1 MSLEEQLQGKPF
13 DQVPIK
19 VSSGILLHIG
29 AGIYHS
35 AAGAIKELVSNSFDA
50 NATRVVISTDY
61 PRFEQI
67 KVVDNGFGMFPG
79 HFKKAMQSIGSSL
92 KGTLQLERL
101 TPPPYERPIIGHLG
115 IGLMAL
121 TQICGEATIESQA
134 AGSETKFVAK
144 LDFTEFK
151 QRMEKQIEAAKLE
164 VFRDMADQYGGIKGM
179 RKQVKALSPKSDEYT
194 YLLAQLELAEQA
206 ERVFQTQGLEEL
218 ESEHLGYCVIYP
230 NLPAVPGERGTT
242 ITLANIDQ
250 GVRDSL
256 MDKDRP
262 NDAIPQNYRE
272 IGWDKFRDEIN
283 SWPWEDLCHRLR
295 LKTSQLTYQS
305 LPQYHQFLWELSI
318 MTPVQY
324 VRQGPVLLKPD
335 LLKRK
340 KEALHRYSFSVLV
353 DNHPLQKPTLL
364 PSGEPARKGQLE
376 EGYDYYLQTFREEE
390 TVDGEPLK
398 YEGYIFWQKK
408 QIEPSAVRGMQIY
421 IRNVGIGLY
430 DHTLMGFSRVNP
442 TSRAGQ
448 LSGEIYVE
456 SGLERALNV
465 DRNSFRETDAHYIA
479 LQSRLWKLLGST
491 TRGDGIMG
499 MSVDAYWKRKGL
511 AEGQTRKEHIQQL
524 RDLVQLASGGK
535 FALKFSE
542 QDEPQPYTVEAHQIT
557 VYDNSPRWPR
567 PSRERRLYQRLLI
580 PIRAAVAAGAST
592 EQILA
597 FLEKT
602 LLKQ

>member
-1 MSLEEQLQGKPF
+1 MSLEEQLQGKSF
-13 DQVPIK
+13 EQVALK

-35 AAGAIKELVSNSFDA
+35 VAGAIKELVSNSFDA

-67 KVVDNGFGMFPG
+67 KVVDNGLGMLPG
-79 HFKKAMQSIGSSL
+79 HFKKAMQSIGNSL
-92 KGTLQLERL
+92 KGTLQPDRL
-101 TPPPYERPIIGHLG
+101 TPPPYKRPIIGHLG
-115 IGLMAL
+115 IGLMSL

-144 LDFTEFK
+144 LDFTDFK
-151 QRMEKQIEAAKLE
+151 RRKEMQIEAAKLE
-164 VFRDMADQYGGIKGM
+164 VFRDLAARYGGIKGM
-179 RKQVKALSPKSDEYT
+179 RKRLKELNPRSDEYT
-194 YLLAQLELAEQA
+194 DLLAQLELAEQA
-206 ERVFQTQGLEEL
+206 EEIFKERGLEEL

-230 NLPAVPGERGTT
+230 NLPAVPSEQGTT
-242 ITLANIDQ
+242 ITLTNIDNA
-250 GVRDSL
+250 VRDSL
-256 MDKDRP
+256 MDKGRS
-262 NDAIPQNYRE
+262 NDGIPQNYRE
-272 IGWDKFRDEIN
+272 IGWDKYRDEVN
-283 SWPWEDLCHRLR
+283 SWPWEDLCRRLQ

-324 VRQGPVLLKPD
+324 LRGGPVLLKPD
-335 LLKRK
+335 VLKRK
-340 KEALHRYSFSVLV
+340 REELHQYNFSALV
-353 DNHPLQKPTLL
+353 DNRHLQKPTLL
-364 PSGEPARKGQLE
+364 PSGDPARKGQLE
-376 EGYDYYLQTFREEE
+376 QGYDYYLQTFREEE
-390 TVDGEPLK
+390 TVDGDPLK
-398 YEGYIFWQKK
+398 YEGYIFWQMK
-408 QIEPSAVRGMQIY
+408 QNEPSAVRGIQIY

-430 DHTLMGFSRVNP
+430 DQTLMGFSRVNP

-448 LSGEIYVE
+448 ISGEIYIE

-479 LQSRLWKLLGST
+479 LQKYLWKLLGSAA
-491 TRGDGIMG
+491 RGDGIMG
-499 MSVDAYWKRKGL
+499 MSVDAYWKRKESVEEQ
-511 AEGQTRKEHIQQL
+511 AQKEHIQEL
-524 RDLVQLASGGK
+524 RELVQLASGGK

-542 QDEPQPYTVEAHQIT
+542 QDEPQPYTVGAHQIA

-567 PSRERRLYQRLLI
+567 PSRERRLYQRLLV
-580 PIRAAVAAGAST
+580 PIKAAIAAGAST
-592 EQILA
+592 EQVLA